1 MAYSGVIQST
11 TLFFLLAACSCFAV
25 GLAWLVCIILVVE
38 RRMDRKTLA
47 AAVEHD
53 HDMLQDRLNTVVELD
68 QRINDDCSAAIY
80 RNAIEEQATGL
91 VPKLRPANPLK
102 KRSVNLHL
110 LVMLLLVHLQEL
122 IESTLRLQVP
132 QLSVEATITLKQ
144 TSSTSGLSHLMPKAM
159 NSHLKRRLKTLHL

>member
-68 QRINDDCSAAIY
+68 
-80 RNAIEEQATGL
+80 T
-91 VPKLRPANPLK
+91 
-102 KRSVNLHL
+102 
-110 LVMLLLVHLQEL
+110 
-122 IESTLRLQVP
+122 
-132 QLSVEATITLKQ
+132 
-144 TSSTSGLSHLMPKAM
+144 
-159 NSHLKRRLKTLHL
+159 

>member
-1 MAYSGVIQST
+1 VIHHLLERRIAEKAHSSKWETAIKRTATLLSILSALLLTFGLMAYFGVIQST

-68 QRINDDCSAAIY
+68 QRITDDRSAAMY
-80 RNAIEEQATGL
+80 RNAIEE
-91 VPKLRPANPLK
+91 
-102 KRSVNLHL
+102 
-110 LVMLLLVHLQEL
+110 
-122 IESTLRLQVP
+122 
-132 QLSVEATITLKQ
+132 
-144 TSSTSGLSHLMPKAM
+144 
-159 NSHLKRRLKTLHL
+159 